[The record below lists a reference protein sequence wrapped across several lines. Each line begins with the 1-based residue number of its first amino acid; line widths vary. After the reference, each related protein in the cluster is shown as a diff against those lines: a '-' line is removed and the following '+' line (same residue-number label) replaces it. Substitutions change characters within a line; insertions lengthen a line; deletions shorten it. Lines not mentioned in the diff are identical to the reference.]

1 MEEIDNTQNV
11 LSSKDFL
18 LSIEEAQE
26 CLRVANLL
34 QSHAQI
40 IQKEKEDIFNKVTEA
55 KTFIAAKQDIL
66 NFLQKLQSALHKK
79 NIDVFSQL
87 LTYFVQDVL
96 KTNKEVRLDLFTSR
110 GMPALNIEALN
121 NGNPENIYVG
131 NGGSMS
137 NIVST
142 GLRLIALSRLS
153 HRKFIVLDEPDCWLE
168 VDNIPLFAK
177 TIGEIAHKLK
187 IQTLMISHHHW
198 SYFKQYARVIELKE
212 EGTFLTTEII
222 HDLTWDIP
230 ENLNY
235 ISSIRMQ
242 DVMSHTDTIYNLSP
256 YMNCIVGKNNI
267 GKSVV
272 TAALKAVTYNDS
284 SDSYISHHKS
294 MARVLIALSNDTSV
308 LWERTR
314 DTSPDF
320 PQKVRYTLFKNN
332 NMVAQEY
339 NSDTVPRFIQKELNV
354 ALAEDIDVHIN
365 NQKEPVFLLGSS
377 VKPQDRAKILSLGK
391 ESLMIQKLME
401 LVRTKSRTSS
411 SIIKNGEERH
421 DALLRQLT
429 VLENIDAM
437 VETLELSRKDLQ
449 GALENFSGLEK
460 MKEDV
465 NSLKELRSITSI
477 AKIDFED
484 NEVERFNV
492 EAVEKDIGMLG
503 TLLKMSKLEKVE
515 VNAADM
521 DFELLPEDELV
532 YDMKMLSTLLR
543 ASKLKKLNVQDLQD
557 IQFYETLQLEKDLDM
572 LDALLAAS
580 QMSKINMD
588 DLQIEFV
595 DTEALA
601 NDVKQLEFYKS
612 EVKKWQDYKAKGEKL
627 AKEVQA
633 EIDDFI
639 EKNGGV
645 CETCGQPLSE
655 KHLGAEH
662 D

>member
-34 QSHAQI
+34 QNHAQI

-142 GLRLIALSRLS
+142 GLRLIALSRLN

-168 VDNIPLFAK
+168 VDNVPLFAK

-212 EGTFLTTEII
+212 EGTFLTTEVI
-222 HDLTWDIP
+222 HDLDWDIP

-272 TAALKAVTYNDS
+272 AAALKAVTYNDS

-294 MARVLIALSNDTSV
+294 VARVLISLSNSTSV

-314 DTSPDF
+314 ETSPEF

-339 NSDTVPRFIQKELNV
+339 NSDTVPSFIQKELNV

-401 LVRTKSRTSS
+401 LVRTKSRTNS
-411 SIIKNGEERH
+411 SIIKNGEERY
-421 DALLRQLT
+421 DALVRQLT
-429 VLENIDAM
+429 VLENIDSM

-449 GALENFSGLEK
+449 NALEKFSSLEK

-465 NSLKELRSITSI
+465 NSLKELKSIVSI
-477 AKIDFED
+477 SKIDFED
-484 NEVERFNV
+484 VEVERFNV
-492 EAVEKDIGMLG
+492 EAVEKDIGMLE
-503 TLLKMSKLEKVE
+503 TLLKMSKLEKI
-515 VNAADM
+515 NINTADIE
-521 DFELLPEDELV
+521 FELLPEDELA
-532 YDMKMLSTLLR
+532 YDIKTLSNLLK
-543 ASKLKKLNVQDLQD
+543 ASKLDKLNVNELQD
-557 IQFYETLQLEKDLDM
+557 IKFNDTLQLEKDLDI

-580 QMSKINMD
+580 QLSKINVD
-588 DLQIEFV
+588 DLIIEFV
-595 DTEALA
+595 DTDALE
-601 NDVKQLEFYKS
+601 NDIKQLIFYKS
-612 EVKKWQDYKAKGEKL
+612 EIKKWQDYKLKGEKL

-645 CETCGQPLSE
+645 CETCGQPLTE
-655 KHLGAEH
+655 KHFGGEH

>member
-142 GLRLIALSRLS
+142 GLRLIALSRLN

-168 VDNIPLFAK
+168 VDNVPLFAK

-212 EGTFLTTEII
+212 EGTFLTTEVI
-222 HDLTWDIP
+222 HDLDWDIP

-272 TAALKAVTYNDS
+272 AAALKAVTYNDS

-294 MARVLIALSNDTSV
+294 VARVLISLSNATSV

-314 DTSPDF
+314 DTSPEF

-339 NSDTVPRFIQKELNV
+339 NSDTVPTFIQKELNV

-401 LVRTKSRTSS
+401 LVRTKSRNNS

-421 DALLRQLT
+421 DALVRQLT
-429 VLENIDAM
+429 VLENIDSM

-449 GALENFSGLEK
+449 NALEKFSGLEK

-465 NSLKELRSITSI
+465 NSLKELKSIVSVS
-477 AKIDFED
+477 KIDFED
-484 NEVERFNV
+484 VEVERFNV
-492 EAVEKDIGMLG
+492 EAVEKDIGMLE
-503 TLLKMSKLEKVE
+503 TLLKMSKLEKVK
-515 VNAADM
+515 VNTADM
-521 DFELLPEDELV
+521 EFELLPEDELA
-532 YDMKMLSTLLR
+532 YDIKILSNLLKS
-543 ASKLKKLNVQDLQD
+543 SKLENLNVNELQD
-557 IQFYETLQLEKDLDM
+557 IKFNDTLQLEKDLDI

-580 QMSKINMD
+580 QLSKTNVN
-588 DLQIEFV
+588 DLKIEFV
-595 DTEALA
+595 DTDTLE
-601 NDVKQLEFYKS
+601 NDIKQLDFYKS
-612 EVKKWQDYKAKGEKL
+612 EVKKWKDYKLKGEKL

-655 KHLGAEH
+655 KHLGGEH